1 MPTPAK
7 VNCLACRYFYITY
20 EPSHPYGC
28 KALSFKARELPSR
41 VVYISSGM
49 ACQSFAAKAPPKPT
63 GDR

>member
-1 MPTPAK
+1 MPPTPK

-28 KALSFKARELPSR
+28 KSLSFKSKEMPSR

-49 ACQSFAAKAPPKPT
+49 ECQSFTPKTPVKANP
-63 GDR
+63 